1 MLNKKSILA
10 VSLCALCAGAV
21 ARGVSAVPLAAS
33 GFASTG
39 GTTLAARPEL
49 ATTNVTTRIR
59 PFSYAR
65 GGVLMRGTVQDEVSR
80 ENASGKLDFYTRIT
94 VDPGTTGRI
103 TMLRRSSFQPAG
115 SLVDADWR
123 VDGLGEVSPSSAERT
138 PDGSYVSFGFPGGI
152 GAGQSSRFIFI
163 RSDARRHRGEGAIL
177 LRWQSGSEHGT
188 IDLHGFQPDR

>member
-1 MLNKKSILA
+1 MLSKSILA

-21 ARGVSAVPLAAS
+21 IRGGRAVPVAAS
-33 GFASTG
+33 GLASAG

-59 PFSYAR
+59 PFSFSRA
-65 GGVLMRGTVQDEVSR
+65 GVVMRGTVQDEVSR
-80 ENASGKLDFYTRIT
+80 ENASGRLEFYTRIM
-94 VDPGTTGRI
+94 VDPGSTGRI
-103 TMLRRSSFQPAG
+103 TMLRRSSFQPSRSA
-115 SLVDADWR
+115 VDAGWR
-123 VDGLGEVSPSSAERT
+123 IDGQGDVSPSAAERT
-138 PDGSYVSFGFPGGI
+138 PDGRCVSFGFPGGI

-163 RSDARRHRGEGAIL
+163 RTDARRHRDEGAIL